1 MAPALV
7 LVTLLLPEGFE
18 SWRASMPIP
27 GYCNAVS
34 RCRNEGCCAAGGSS
48 LPNDIILRVLSVS
61 VACSIQPQFQKRILE
76 RIKVLG
82 PPWHPFPLTQP
93 RPQPQPQPQPR
104 SQQLPPIRITHRH
117 HHGFESRQSS
127 SSLQPSS
134 SIHCILPLYSLAS
147 AVANPFAH
155 LPKAHGLIM
164 CRSSTLFS
172 TWLIIAFCWTSRS
185 SAKQGS

>member
-1 MAPALV
+1 MQSADAGTEDVVQLV
-7 LVTLLLPEGFE
+7 GPPSPMTLFCECCPSLSHVPF
-18 SWRASMPIP
+18 
-27 GYCNAVS
+27 S
-34 RCRNEGCCAAGGSS
+34 RK
-48 LPNDIILRVLSVS
+48 
-61 VACSIQPQFQKRILE
+61 FQNRILE

-82 PPWHPFPLTQP
+82 PPWHPSPLTQPQP
-93 RPQPQPQPQPR
+93 RPQPRPQPQPR
-104 SQQLPPIRITHRH
+104 SQQLPPIIITHRH

-127 SSLQPSS
+127 SSLQSSS